1 MNKHDKSAA
10 ASQINPR
17 EKAIKNQPEIKQKNI
32 SAFEPQIIGIGVI
45 LAVLSAIICMQMI
58 GRVGV
63 TPNTSLIGAIFAM
76 LLARVPLASMMKFR
90 SLERQNLLQTI
101 VSGAGFS
108 AANCGFIAVGILY
121 GIGKAEYIMPMAVG
135 CIVGTGISVVVV
147 GRLFDSK
154 VFPASGAWPP
164 GVATAS
170 AIQAGDEGGKK
181 GKRLLEGLALGVL
194 GSYFKI
200 PMAGI
205 GIVFIANLFSMAG
218 LGIGLILRGY
228 SVTLFGGFDM
238 GATNIPQGVMVG
250 AGGVALIQSLM
261 IIFKDKKKEKGEES
275 GGTDHGAAYPVTVSA
290 KAARTTIFTSLG
302 AYALGAVITAAV
314 TGILTSMAPGK
325 LLLWILWAAFSSTV
339 AMMLVGMAAMHS
351 GWFPAFAITT
361 IFMTLGIFLGFP
373 SLPLAVL
380 TGYIG
385 SSGPCFADM
394 GYDLKTGWILR
405 GEGSERERELYGR
418 RQQVIIEFIGVVI
431 GILVVL
437 VFGRMFMEQNIIPP
451 ISKVFATAVSAG
463 ADMSILKE
471 LALWAIPGA
480 VIQVIFGNKM
490 VGVLFA
496 TGLLLNNPIY
506 GVAVL
511 SAVVVRI
518 IFGTEFMDVRGAGL
532 VAGDGL
538 FGFFSSIF
546 RAFF

>member
-1 MNKHDKSAA
+1 MKEDKKTITDNGS
-10 ASQINPR
+10 
-17 EKAIKNQPEIKQKNI
+17 KLGI
-32 SAFEPQIIGIGVI
+32 SAFEPQIFLLGVL
-45 LAVLSAIICMQMI
+45 LAALSGIICMQII

-76 LLARVPLASMMKFR
+76 LLARIPIASMTKFR

-101 VSGAGFS
+101 VSGAGFA

-121 GIGKAEYIMPMAVG
+121 GIGKPEYIIPMAIGCMVG
-135 CIVGTGISVVVV
+135 SGISVVVV

-154 VFPASGAWPP
+154 IFPAKGAWPP

-181 GKRLLEGLALGVL
+181 GRRLLEGLALGVI
-194 GSYFKI
+194 GSFLKI

-205 GIVFIANLFSMAG
+205 GIVFIANIFSMAG

-228 SVTLFGGFDM
+228 STQLFGFDM
-238 GATNIPQGVMVG
+238 GATNIAQGIMIG
-250 AGGVALIQSLM
+250 AGGIALIQSL
-261 IIFKDKKKEKGEES
+261 ITIFKSKKKDDS
-275 GGTDHGAAYPVTVSA
+275 MDMSITVSDKSTKLTLA
-290 KAARTTIFTSLG
+290 GSLG
-302 AYALGAVITAAV
+302 FYAAGALITALV
-314 TGILTSMAPGK
+314 TGIMGDMSGGQLVI
-325 LLLWILWAAFSSTV
+325 WVIWCAFSSTV

-361 IFMTLGIFLGFP
+361 IFMTLGIFMGFAT
-373 SLPLAVL
+373 LPLAVM

-405 GEGSERERELYGR
+405 GEGRNKGYELYGR
-418 RQQVIIEFIGVVI
+418 KQQVMIEFAGVMI
-431 GILVVL
+431 GILVVML
-437 VFGRMFMEQNIIPP
+437 FGTMFMKEGIIPP
-451 ISKVFATAVSAG
+451 ISKVFATAATAG
-463 ADMSILKE
+463 ADMAILKE
-471 LALWAIPGA
+471 LAIWAVPGA
-480 VIQVIFGNKM
+480 IIQIIFGNKM

-496 TGLLLNNPIY
+496 TGLLLNNPVY

-511 SAVVVRI
+511 ISVVVRL
-518 IFGTEFMDVRGAGL
+518 IFGTEFMEVRDAGFI
-532 VAGDGL
+532 AGDGL
-538 FGFFSSIF
+538 FGFFSSIV